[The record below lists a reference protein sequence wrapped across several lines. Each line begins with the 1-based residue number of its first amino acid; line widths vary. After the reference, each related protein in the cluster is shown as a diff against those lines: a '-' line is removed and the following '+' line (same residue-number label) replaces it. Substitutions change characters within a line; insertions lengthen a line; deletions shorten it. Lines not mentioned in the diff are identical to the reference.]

1 MLDFQFIRDN
11 AEAVQK
17 NADQR
22 SANADVQN
30 LLALDVEHR
39 GLIKS
44 LEEKQGQA
52 NTASK
57 TKPDQ
62 TQLEALKELRKR
74 IKDEERQVA
83 AVASKLAMELDKL
96 PNMAMADVPMG
107 GAELN
112 KVIKQVGK
120 PRQDG
125 VEHWQIPGVE
135 KLIDVESAS
144 KISGSRF
151 AYIVGDLAK
160 VYYALMRYSQDV
172 ALKHGFVPHVP
183 PVMVKRDAMYGS
195 GFFPTNESESYQVN
209 AEDESLYLIG
219 TSESVL
225 VSRFADSLIDVT
237 KPLRLT
243 ATTTCFRREAGSY
256 GKDTK
261 GLFRLHQFDKI
272 EMVTLCRSEDS
283 LVEHQLMLAI
293 EEEVLS
299 SLGLSYQVVLLAAGD
314 SAIQS
319 AKTYDCEA
327 WFAGQKKYRELTST
341 SNCTDF
347 QARRLK
353 IRYKNESGLPAGK
366 QGTAYVHTLNGTVCS
381 MGRPLACIM
390 ENYQTTSGFNVPE
403 VLQPYCGLK
412 EVRGA

>member
-151 AYIVGDLAK
+151 
-160 VYYALMRYSQDV
+160 
-172 ALKHGFVPHVP
+172 
-183 PVMVKRDAMYGS
+183 
-195 GFFPTNESESYQVN
+195 
-209 AEDESLYLIG
+209 
-219 TSESVL
+219 
-225 VSRFADSLIDVT
+225 
-237 KPLRLT
+237 
-243 ATTTCFRREAGSY
+243 
-256 GKDTK
+256 
-261 GLFRLHQFDKI
+261 
-272 EMVTLCRSEDS
+272 
-283 LVEHQLMLAI
+283 
-293 EEEVLS
+293 
-299 SLGLSYQVVLLAAGD
+299 
-314 SAIQS
+314 
-319 AKTYDCEA
+319 
-327 WFAGQKKYRELTST
+327 
-341 SNCTDF
+341 
-347 QARRLK
+347 
-353 IRYKNESGLPAGK
+353 
-366 QGTAYVHTLNGTVCS
+366 
-381 MGRPLACIM
+381 
-390 ENYQTTSGFNVPE
+390 
-403 VLQPYCGLK
+403 
-412 EVRGA
+412 